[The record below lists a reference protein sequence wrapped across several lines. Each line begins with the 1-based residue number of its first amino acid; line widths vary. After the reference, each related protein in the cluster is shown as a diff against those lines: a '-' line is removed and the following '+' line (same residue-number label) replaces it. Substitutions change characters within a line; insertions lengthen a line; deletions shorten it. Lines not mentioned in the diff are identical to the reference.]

1 VNERVCCV
9 APSCTVPEHVGTGVG
24 AGVGD
29 GVGDAVGDAVGAG
42 VGDAVGDGVG
52 AGVGDGVGEG
62 VGAGVGGAGVGNGV
76 GAGVGNGV
84 GDCVVHTH
92 TPSPPHQALAR
103 EQRFSFLQSPSA
115 MRLCTSAR
123 CSVVHA
129 LASRRPVSGAAEEML
144 AVSTISARG
153 RNGHIV
159 GGCVLVLCGG
169 ELRGPILA
177 ILALCSFPVPEAS
190 KRLSEG
196 VRRRNNNG

>member
-1 VNERVCCV
+1 M
-9 APSCTVPEHVGTGVG
+9 PEHVGTGVG

-29 GVGDAVGDAVGAG
+29 GVGDDVGDAVGAG

-84 GDCVVHTH
+84 GDCVMHTH

-103 EQRFSFLQSPSA
+103 EQKFSFLQSPPA
-115 MRLCTSAR
+115 MRLCAAAR

-153 RNGHIV
+153 RNARIV
-159 GGCVLVLCGG
+159 AVAVAAFAGLRRPVLVACDLATI
-169 ELRGPILA
+169 LRAEI
-177 ILALCSFPVPEAS
+177 
-190 KRLSEG
+190 
-196 VRRRNNNG
+196 